1 MKGGEKRERGKGSGG
16 GKDVR
21 TPYDIMKGKEV
32 TVQSIGGTM
41 FEGRFVD
48 IWRDFVIL
56 SDCDVIGSRNIAH
69 TDIIFIRLQ
78 RIQHIH
84 TRANEIRVRRRFCP
98 LIGKDIEIPNECK
111 DNCEYLKEGKCTHP
125 KRDT

>member
-1 MKGGEKRERGKGSGG
+1 MNGGERRERGKGSGG
-16 GKDVR
+16 SKGGR

-48 IWRDFVIL
+48 IWRDFIIL

-78 RIQHIH
+78 RVQHIH
-84 TRANEIRVRRRFCP
+84 TKANEIRVRRRFCP
-98 LIGKDIEIPNECK
+98 LIGKEIEIPDECK

-125 KRDT
+125 KKDI

>member
-1 MKGGEKRERGKGSGG
+1 MGEGENERRRKEGGKG
-16 GKDVR
+16 VR

-48 IWRDFVIL
+48 IWRDFIIL
-56 SDCDVIGSRNIAH
+56 SECDVIGSRDIAH

-84 TRANEIRVRRRFCP
+84 TKANEIRVRRRFCP
-98 LIGKDIEIPNECK
+98 LIGKEIEIPNECK
-111 DNCEYLKEGKCTHP
+111 DNCKYLKEGKCTHP
-125 KRDT
+125 KRDI